1 MLQEWREWKESRI
14 KADNYV
20 CSSVQYVQY
29 GCKENNIY
37 KAAWRNWS
45 WLFLVS
51 LQKNWVLVLSSL
63 ILYSLWVAALCYSK
77 FFCDRWFT
85 VLSRNKLKA
94 FSKNKGPINCSSVSY
109 LVNNISHVNVKWSW
123 NNICFNFIWSIHL
136 IIIVWSWFV
145 YLLNTG
151 RPSLLPVIGH
161 PGSSLSVWKLDPNT
175 LSFPLKGLLP
185 YEKVHE
191 ECQVKFLSGEVL
203 IKITVHVYHMYDNLN
218 KCSWSTGVPYE
229 FLVRLMFLNSKFK
242 QKSSQQIW

>member
-1 MLQEWREWKESRI
+1 MSASLCSMSNMAVRRITSTNQHEETDHDYFLSVYKKIES
-14 KADNYV
+14 
-20 CSSVQYVQY
+20 
-29 GCKENNIY
+29 
-37 KAAWRNWS
+37 WS
-45 WLFLVS
+45 YLVS
-51 LQKNWVLVLSSL
+51 SYILCGWPHFATGNFFVIGDLQCCPETSW
-63 ILYSLWVAALCYSK
+63 
-77 FFCDRWFT
+77 
-85 VLSRNKLKA
+85 KA

-203 IKITVHVYHMYDNLN
+203 IKITVHVYHMYDNLH